1 MLRPVRLYNPKHM
14 CEIILGGGRHDV
26 EKLFGAPSK
35 RSTKDLL
42 LDDPPSES
50 TMSTMT

>member
-1 MLRPVRLYNPKHM
+1 MLRPVRLNNPNHM
-14 CEIILGGGRHDV
+14 GQIVLGGGRHDV

-50 TMSTMT
+50 TISTMT